1 MTEEIIKSPEKPVAK
16 PEAPKQKV
24 LCIGCDIG
32 TMNIV
37 CSRNDSDEIKLMRN
51 VFLELNPDEVSI
63 SDLSDIKYVEND
75 GNIFIIG
82 NDAFRLAN
90 IFGREVSRP
99 MEKGLISSKEINAID
114 VLTIML
120 KDLIGDI
127 KDKDSYVSYSIPA
140 ESIDEG
146 RSVTYHEKVFG
157 RILSALGLN
166 HKPINEAMA
175 IIYSEC
181 EKEKFSGIGISFGAG
196 MCNCLDGNTKIPL
209 LDGSI
214 KTIKELS
221 MEKNA
226 VWVYSCKDD
235 GTIVPGLAHSARF
248 VGIKP
253 IIRIYLDN
261 ETYFDCTEDHPLM
274 LRDGTYVEAKD
285 LKTNDSLMPLYLKES
300 NIIKGYVS
308 CYHNKHKHWEL
319 VHNMV
324 VRESYGVYRKKG
336 YVVHHKNFNK
346 KDNRPE
352 NLNQIEKNKHFLF
365 HKEVAKLG
373 GKVGGKIIQER
384 TKGKTYKEIYGEE
397 KTGVIIKNIIEGVRR
412 SSAKTTLR
420 KQRLNKKFEE
430 IFGTNKSIDIK
441 KKMILKKKNLKFE
454 QIMNN
459 NIELIN
465 KRKANQSKQCK
476 KQQLWTTR
484 KTKIN
489 NGTFQKGQIPW
500 NKGMKGED
508 YLNHFIDGVKNQY
521 INHKVLRI
529 EKLNICSEVFDMTV
543 DKYNN
548 FAINNGIFVHNCG
561 LAYKGIETFKF
572 STSRSG
578 DWVDK
583 NVADS
588 LNMIKNRVTSIKE
601 KYFNLHEG
609 FEKEQNK
616 KIRRVLESL
625 TYFYGTLIEY
635 TIKRIIQEFNDNMD
649 TELEEP
655 IPIIVSGGTSLPP
668 GFLDLFKNIITK
680 HQLPFEISE
689 IRSATNPLTAV
700 SQGLL
705 IKTISDFSIL
715 KNK

>member
-1 MTEEIIKSPEKPVAK
+1 MSEEVKTQDTTVVKPPEKPVVK

-37 CSRNDSDEIKLMRN
+37 CSRNDTDEIKLMRN
-51 VFLELNPDEVSI
+51 VFLELNTDEVSI
-63 SDLSDIKYVEND
+63 SDLSDIKYIESD

-127 KDKDSYVSYSIPA
+127 KDKDSYVSYSVPA

-181 EKEKFSGIGISFGAG
+181 EKEKFSGIGLSFGAG
-196 MCNCLDGNTKIPL
+196 MCNVC
-209 LDGSI
+209 
-214 KTIKELS
+214 
-221 MEKNA
+221 
-226 VWVYSCKDD
+226 
-235 GTIVPGLAHSARF
+235 
-248 VGIKP
+248 
-253 IIRIYLDN
+253 
-261 ETYFDCTEDHPLM
+261 
-274 LRDGTYVEAKD
+274 
-285 LKTNDSLMPLYLKES
+285 
-300 NIIKGYVS
+300 
-308 CYHNKHKHWEL
+308 
-319 VHNMV
+319 
-324 VRESYGVYRKKG
+324 
-336 YVVHHKNFNK
+336 
-346 KDNRPE
+346 
-352 NLNQIEKNKHFLF
+352 
-365 HKEVAKLG
+365 
-373 GKVGGKIIQER
+373 
-384 TKGKTYKEIYGEE
+384 
-397 KTGVIIKNIIEGVRR
+397 
-412 SSAKTTLR
+412 
-420 KQRLNKKFEE
+420 
-430 IFGTNKSIDIK
+430 
-441 KKMILKKKNLKFE
+441 
-454 QIMNN
+454 
-459 NIELIN
+459 
-465 KRKANQSKQCK
+465 
-476 KQQLWTTR
+476 
-484 KTKIN
+484 
-489 NGTFQKGQIPW
+489 
-500 NKGMKGED
+500 
-508 YLNHFIDGVKNQY
+508 
-521 INHKVLRI
+521 
-529 EKLNICSEVFDMTV
+529 CS
-543 DKYNN
+543 
-548 FAINNGIFVHNCG
+548 
-561 LAYKGIETFKF
+561 YKGIETFKF

-588 LNMIKNRVTSIKE
+588 LNMVKNRVTSIKE
-601 KYFNLHEG
+601 KHLNLHDG

-616 KIRRVLESL
+616 KIRRILESL
-625 TYFYGTLIEY
+625 TYFYGSLIEY
-635 TIKRIIQEFNDNMD
+635 TIKRIIQEFNDHMD

-655 IPIIVSGGTSLPP
+655 IPIIVSGGTSLPQ
-668 GFLDLFKNIITK
+668 GFLDLFKNIISK

-689 IRSATNPLTAV
+689 IRSAKNPLTAV